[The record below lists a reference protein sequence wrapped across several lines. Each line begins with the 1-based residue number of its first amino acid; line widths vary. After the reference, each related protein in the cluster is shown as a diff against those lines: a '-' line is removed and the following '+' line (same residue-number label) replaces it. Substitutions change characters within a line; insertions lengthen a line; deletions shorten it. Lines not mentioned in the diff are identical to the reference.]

1 MKQIALLAEAGIDF
15 MEISGGS
22 YEDPKMMGRGKADPA
37 AAPKSART
45 AAREAFFLEFS
56 KEVRERHPGLVLML
70 TGGFRTRAG
79 AEAAIKDGACDLVGI
94 GRPGAIDPRFPR
106 LLLDESVGDD
116 EARMVLNNVAVPWYM
131 RFLPLHLVGAGAES
145 VSSFLSVYRLSGLS
159 GLLTSFIDVLFW
171 ADSESG
177 QGDCYYCTSVDF
189 FYFILVHIC
198 FSIIIFLD
206 LE

>member
-1 MKQIALLAEAGIDF
+1 MTQITLLAEAGIDF

-22 YEDPKMMGRGKADPA
+22 YEDPKMMGRDTANPA

-56 KEVRERHPGLVLML
+56 KEVRQRHPGLVLML

-79 AEAAIKDGACDLVGI
+79 AEAAIRDGACDLVGI

-106 LLLDESVGDD
+106 LLLDESVGDE
-116 EARMVLNNVAVPWYM
+116 EAGMVLNNVAVPWYM

-145 VSSFLSVYRLSGLS
+145 VGFPFCLWVEWFEWFADWFYRHTILGRFRVWPR
-159 GLLTSFIDVLFW
+159 GLLLLLLLCRLF
-171 ADSESG
+171 G
-177 QGDCYYCTSVDF
+177 
-189 FYFILVHIC
+189 L
-198 FSIIIFLD
+198 
-206 LE
+206 